1 MLDTRPPS
9 QCLPLEAVPRLA
21 APAPRPALSYLLAG
35 VGLTASAL
43 IGLRPVSDLSPWLHL
58 RIGALLLQ
66 GDRFGTPDPL
76 SSFTS
81 RPYLPSEWLP
91 AILGNRV
98 FALMGLPGIVWM
110 RYVGI
115 LGVLTAV
122 LWVTRHVAD
131 EVPAL
136 ICAIGALAGAS
147 LGLTERPQ
155 LLSFVF
161 LAVAIGGWWR
171 CAEDLRPRWWLI
183 PLTWLWASCHGLWI
197 VGAGIG
203 ACVLV
208 GLAIDRRLTR
218 HTAARL
224 GLLWLANLAAAGLT
238 PLGPRLLAFPFQAS
252 GNVRAFVAEWQP
264 TQATNPIAMV
274 TLAMIGCVLL
284 LWIRSAVPPPAWQLA
299 LAALAV
305 LSTLAMTRTI
315 AVGALLAAP
324 LLAHALQRQRGESVT
339 RPRPRAATA
348 WLAMMVCLAALSI
361 PVALA
366 VGEET
371 DTAPAMLTSQL
382 KALPTGTVVLD
393 HDDLSGWLMW
403 VAPQSRPVIDLRSE
417 VYDAAYHI
425 RYTRALQV
433 LPGWDQF
440 VASSGATYALLRD
453 DSAIA
458 EALRTRLGWT
468 PIGVD
473 KGYILLKA
481 MS

>member
-1 MLDTRPPS
+1 MLDTRPAAQS
-9 QCLPLEAVPRLA
+9 LPLESASRPT
-21 APAPRPALSYLLAG
+21 APAPRPALSYGLAG
-35 VGLTASAL
+35 VSLATATI

-58 RIGALLLQ
+58 RIGQLLIE
-66 GDRFGTPDPL
+66 GNRFGTPDPL

-91 AILGNRV
+91 AILGYKV

-115 LGVLTAV
+115 LAVLTAI

-136 ICAIGALAGAS
+136 ICALGALAGAS

-161 LAVAIGGWWR
+161 LAVAIGAWWR

-183 PLTWLWASCHGLWI
+183 PMTWLWASSHGLWI

-218 HTAARL
+218 QTAARL
-224 GLLWLANLAAAGLT
+224 GLLWLASLGAAGLT
-238 PLGPRLLAFPFQAS
+238 PLGPRLIAFPFQAS
-252 GNVRAFVAEWQP
+252 ANVRAFVGEWQP

-284 LWIRSAVPPPAWQLA
+284 LWIRSAVTPPAWQLA
-299 LAALAV
+299 LAALAG
-305 LSTLAMTRTI
+305 LSALAMTRTI

-324 LLAHALQRQRGESVT
+324 LLAHALQSHRGECVT
-339 RPRPRAATA
+339 RPGRRVATA
-348 WLAMMVCLAALSI
+348 WLATMACLAAVAI
-361 PVALA
+361 PVALT
-366 VGEET
+366 VGQTT
-371 DTAPAMLTSQL
+371 DTVPARLTSQL
-382 KALPTGTVVLD
+382 KALPPGTVVLD

-403 VAPQSRPVIDLRSE
+403 IAPQSRPVIDLRSE
-417 VYDAAYHI
+417 VYDAGYHI
-425 RYTRALQV
+425 RYTRSMQV
-433 LPGWDQF
+433 APGWDRF
-440 VASSGATYALLRD
+440 VGDSGATFALVLN

-458 EALRTRLGWT
+458 EALRARLGWT
-468 PIGVD
+468 PVGDD
-473 KGYILLKA
+473 KGYVLLKVA
-481 MS
+481 S

>member
-9 QCLPLEAVPRLA
+9 QGLPLEAASRPA
-21 APAPRPALSYLLAG
+21 APAPRPALSYVLAG
-35 VGLTASAL
+35 VSLATAAL

-58 RIGALLLQ
+58 RIGQLLVE
-66 GDRFGTPDPL
+66 GNRFGTPDPL

-91 AILGNRV
+91 AILGYKV

-115 LGVLTAV
+115 LALLTAI
-122 LWVTRHVAD
+122 LWVTRHIAD

-136 ICAIGALAGAS
+136 ICALGALAGAS

-183 PLTWLWASCHGLWI
+183 PMTWFWASSHGLWI
-197 VGAGIG
+197 VGAGVG

-218 HTAARL
+218 QTAARL
-224 GLLWLANLAAAGLT
+224 GLLWLANLGAAGLT
-238 PLGPRLLAFPFQAS
+238 PLGPRLIAYPFQAS
-252 GNVRAFVAEWQP
+252 AHVRAFVGEWQP

-284 LWIRSAVPPPAWQLA
+284 LWIRSAVTPPAWQLA
-299 LAALAV
+299 LAALAG

-324 LLAHALQRQRGESVT
+324 LLAHALQSHRGESVT
-339 RPRPRAATA
+339 RPGRRVATA
-348 WLAMMVCLAALSI
+348 WLATIACLAAVAI

-366 VGEET
+366 VGQTT
-371 DTAPAMLTSQL
+371 DTVPAKLTSQL
-382 KALPTGTVVLD
+382 KALPPGTVVLD

-403 VAPQSRPVIDLRSE
+403 IAPQSRPVIDLRSE
-417 VYDAAYHI
+417 VYDEGYHI
-425 RYTRALQV
+425 RYARAMQV
-433 LPGWDQF
+433 LPGWDRF
-440 VASSGATYALLRD
+440 VGDSGATFALVLN

-468 PIGVD
+468 PVGVD
-473 KGYILLKA
+473 NGYVLLNA
-481 MS
+481 TS